1 MRRGGIVQGEKNRNG
16 FNRVNIESN
25 GAAIGT
31 KPSGMTLLLGSSA
44 ICNWLGLLLQLV
56 ITDLQVWIFRID
68 LLYISARR
76 RFLYFVI

>member
-1 MRRGGIVQGEKNRNG
+1 MNLNCYVKQEEGRRKEREREREGREKIKNKKADSMRRGGIVQGEKNRNG

-44 ICNWLGLLLQLV
+44 ICN
-56 ITDLQVWIFRID
+56 
-68 LLYISARR
+68 
-76 RFLYFVI
+76 

>member
-44 ICNWLGLLLQLV
+44 ICN
-56 ITDLQVWIFRID
+56 
-68 LLYISARR
+68 
-76 RFLYFVI
+76 